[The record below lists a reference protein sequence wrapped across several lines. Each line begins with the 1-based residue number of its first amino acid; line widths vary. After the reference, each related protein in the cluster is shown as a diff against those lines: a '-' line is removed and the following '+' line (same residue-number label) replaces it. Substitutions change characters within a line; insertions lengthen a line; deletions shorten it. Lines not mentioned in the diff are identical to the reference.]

1 MCYTGPLIL
10 TLLYYYSECGASF
23 EYRLF
28 AWQDLRW
35 EPDSGRAP
43 LLVAVVPALPRGA
56 AVELHVAAVQDD
68 FTQRTSRHLST
79 KVACGSVEC
88 RVVTSADRCCASV
101 SLSLVAAAADLE
113 AGAAPEVAGAVSAAF
128 RSALEEEADAGLVP
142 LCARVF
148 HKCSSSAAR
157 EIVKGGFHDSSVNIH
172 AN

>member
-1 MCYTGPLIL
+1 MHFTLPLKS
-10 TLLYYYSECGASF
+10 TLLHYHSKGSASF

-28 AWQDLRW
+28 AWQGLQW
-35 EPDSGRAP
+35 EPDSGRPP

-68 FTQRTSRHLST
+68 PTQRTSRHLGT
-79 KVACGSVEC
+79 KVARGSVEC

-101 SLSLVAAAADLE
+101 SLSLVGAEADPEAA
-113 AGAAPEVAGAVSAAF
+113 AGAVGDTF
-128 RSALEEEADAGLVP
+128 RSAVKEAVGGLVP

-157 EIVKGGFHDSSVNIH
+157 RIVEGAF
-172 AN
+172 

>member
-1 MCYTGPLIL
+1 MS
-10 TLLYYYSECGASF
+10 TLLFYYSKCGTSF

-28 AWQDLRW
+28 AWQDLQW
-35 EPDSGRAP
+35 EPDSGRPP

-68 FTQRTSRHLST
+68 ATQRTCRHLSV

-101 SLSLVAAAADLE
+101 SLSLVTTDADPE
-113 AGAAPEVAGAVSAAF
+113 AGTAPEVAGAVGAAF
-128 RSALEEEADAGLVP
+128 RSAVKEADGGLVP

-157 EIVKGGFHDSSVNIH
+157 GIVKGAFHDTC
-172 AN
+172 